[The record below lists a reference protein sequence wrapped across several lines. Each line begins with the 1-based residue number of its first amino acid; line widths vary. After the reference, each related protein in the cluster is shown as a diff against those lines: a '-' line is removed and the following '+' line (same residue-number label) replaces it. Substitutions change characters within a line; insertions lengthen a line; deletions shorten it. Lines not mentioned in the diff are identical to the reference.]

1 MIYADLESMLV
12 QDDNGD
18 PEGFYTKTQ
27 QKHVTWSYVYKLVC
41 GDSKFTK
48 PFKPY
53 LDENAVNNFI
63 NGVIKE
69 SKYCSDLM
77 KEHLKKELVI
87 NKKDKKDFENYTK
100 CSISDNVYVDGDV
113 KVRDHGKIKSL
124 FMIYVHFLLY

>member
-1 MIYADLESMLV
+1 M
-12 QDDNGD
+12 
-18 PEGFYTKTQ
+18 
-27 QKHVTWSYVYKLVC
+27 
-41 GDSKFTK
+41 
-48 PFKPY
+48 
-53 LDENAVNNFI
+53 
-63 NGVIKE
+63 IKE

-124 FMIYVHFLLY
+124 FMIYVHFLLYWKKGMGSRLVLKLCFFFVSWCVWKIQKYLKSYGLCLSHFFSAPALNWDAILNMTKV